1 MKLVAKN
8 DILELK
14 RFGLTMMWVFPLVF
28 MGLLPWLF
36 ERGIPWWPLA
46 LTGLLAAL
54 YLFYPKGLYYP
65 YRIWMAIALVLGWI
79 NTRIILG
86 LAFYGLILPIGLL
99 LRLFGKLQYKNKP
112 TNNHNSFYIQP
123 TDKKTRENLEEP
135 F

>member
-36 ERGIPWWPLA
+36 ERGLPWWPLV
-46 LTGLLAAL
+46 LSGLLATL
-54 YLFYPKGLYYP
+54 YLAYPKGLYYP

-86 LAFYGLILPIGLL
+86 FAFFGLILPIGLL

-112 TNNHNSFYIQP
+112 LPNQNSFYIQRL
-123 TDKKTRENLEEP
+123 DKKTRKNLEEP